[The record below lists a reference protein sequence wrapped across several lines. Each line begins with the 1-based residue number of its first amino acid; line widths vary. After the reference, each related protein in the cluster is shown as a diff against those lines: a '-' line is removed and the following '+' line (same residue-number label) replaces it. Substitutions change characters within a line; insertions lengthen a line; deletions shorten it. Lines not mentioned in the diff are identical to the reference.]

1 MEILDKRVVVTKCR
15 LFTNVWLL
23 HCCHYVIYV
32 VFSGPNQQQGKK
44 IHLDKGGNINIF
56 IAIDASDSIDK
67 DHIQKSIDI
76 TKNLIEKVCWSG
88 HLFSSTYTEHESRT
102 YISFN
107 MKQSER
113 FLWVTVL
120 VRKSVSAV
128 GYVFHVTKARDV
140 NLYTECE
147 RNKDVW
153 DVFGVWTNY
162 WIFHVRSQ
170 NNGGKLNLCVCI
182 QCI

>member
-1 MEILDKRVVVTKCR
+1 M
-15 LFTNVWLL
+15 
-23 HCCHYVIYV
+23 

-102 YISFN
+102 YILAQHETIW
-107 MKQSER
+107 KI
-113 FLWVTVL
+113 
-120 VRKSVSAV
+120 SVS
-128 GYVFHVTKARDV
+128 YSSCQ
-140 NLYTECE
+140 EIC
-147 RNKDVW
+147 
-153 DVFGVWTNY
+153 
-162 WIFHVRSQ
+162 
-170 NNGGKLNLCVCI
+170 
-182 QCI
+182 